1 MVSHNPYLFPVP
13 LQWYCCVESTNF
25 VSGLEGRREL
35 AEKAFEED
43 VVHFTE
49 SRLVQRKNHQGH
61 RSIVDQHVK
70 KQMPHETEGNH
81 DDSVVMFAE
90 GRMFRLQKEDL
101 EPAEEDPEEYFHQI
115 YDDFKKRHR
124 RMMQEN
130 IIHEEDYEDV
140 HYWPYEWMLHVGT
153 EYYYRYEGTQT
164 VPPCRE
170 FVHWRVM
177 KDPMRVHPRQIA
189 ELNRLMAW
197 RLNPGTCQKETAGN
211 LSSDGNSVDVSR
223 DIQYRHKGHR
233 DTFCECKDWPSKFE
247 NDKEWCRDWEED
259 VNFDRFYLDPYSFDT
274 DGEWLP

>member
-1 MVSHNPYLFPVP
+1 MVVSCVLFV
-13 LQWYCCVESTNF
+13 LQWYCCEDSHNF
-25 VSGLEGRREL
+25 VSGLESRRDLLES
-35 AEKAFEED
+35 ESEFEED
-43 VVHFTE
+43 VVH
-49 SRLVQRKNHQGH
+49 LAQRKHMQGN
-61 RSIVDQHVK
+61 IIEQNMI
-70 KQMPHETEGNH
+70 KQSSHET
-81 DDSVVMFAE
+81 DDETVVMFAE

-101 EPAEEDPEEYFHQI
+101 EPAEEDPEDYFNQI

-124 RMMQEN
+124 RTKQEN
-130 IIHEEDYEDV
+130 FIHEEDYEDV

-197 RLNPGTCQKETAGN
+197 RLNPKTCRKETAGVV
-211 LSSDGNSVDVSR
+211 SSDGNSINVSR
-223 DIQYRHKGHR
+223 DVQYRHLAHR

-247 NDKEWCRDWEED
+247 NDKEWCRNWEED
-259 VNFDRFYLDPYSFDT
+259 VNFNRFYVDPYSFKS
-274 DGEWLP
+274 GGKWLP